1 MSRTRDILGSPVAPP
16 PAMTRVGL
24 TARRVLGRAFRS
36 GAPPTIR
43 VMEGLF
49 GLIDNRMLGLLVEL
63 DVPEHLTQRRTI
75 EELARLTGTSTDEL
89 GRVVRYAAG
98 RGFLRLDRRG
108 RVKANGV
115 TRVLRRDHPNSWR
128 GWVEFGSSDW
138 FWDAFRHIDAPV
150 RGQGGAMEAAH
161 GAPFFDHLARTPE
174 AADAF
179 NRAMAGGAVVQAF
192 ALSRG
197 LDWRAVR
204 TVCDVGGGTGA
215 GLRLL
220 LDDHPHLRGTLF
232 ELPEV
237 AAAAEPGDRC
247 ELAAG
252 SFFEADSIPAGRDR
266 YLLLAIVHDW
276 DDESVVRILH
286 NVARAGGPSSEI
298 VVVEGVLADRPQD
311 DFVQASDMLMLA
323 LATGRER
330 TATEFEAV
338 FSRAGLVVE
347 EQVAL
352 LTGFSAFV
360 LRAGAGSA
368 GR

>member
-1 MSRTRDILGSPVAPP
+1 MSRNRDILGSPIAPA
-16 PAMTRVGL
+16 PAMTRAMLRG
-24 TARRVLGRAFRS
+24 RRAIGRTFRS
-36 GAPPTIR
+36 SAPPTIQ

-49 GLIDNRMLGLLVEL
+49 GLLDNRILGLLVEL
-63 DVPEHLTQRRTI
+63 DVPEHLAQRRTV
-75 EELARLTGTSTDEL
+75 EELARLTGTTTDGL
-89 GRVVRYAAG
+89 ARVVRYAAG
-98 RGFLRLDRRG
+98 RGFLRVDRRG

-128 GWVEFGSSDW
+128 GWVEFGASDW
-138 FWDAFRHIDAPV
+138 FWEAFRHIDAPV
-150 RGQGGAMEAAH
+150 RGAGGAMEAAH
-161 GAPFFDHLARTPE
+161 GAPFFEHLARKPA

-179 NRAMAGGAVVQAF
+179 NRAMAGGAVVQSF
-192 ALSRG
+192 ALSRA

-220 LDDHPHLRGTLF
+220 LEEHSHLRGTLF

-237 AAAAEPGDRC
+237 VEHATTSDRIQV
-247 ELAAG
+247 AAG
-252 SFFEADSIPAGRDR
+252 SFFEADSIPTGQDR
-266 YLLLAIVHDW
+266 YLMLAIVHDW
-276 DDESVVRILH
+276 DDDSVVRILH
-286 NVARAGGPSSEI
+286 NVATAGGPSSEI

-330 TATEFEAV
+330 TSAQFEAV

-360 LRAGAGSA
+360 LRRAGNAGT
-368 GR
+368 